1 MTDYS
6 TCNHSSEHNRQSS
19 DHEST
24 NTQTQM
30 SHGRTPEELEY
41 YRAFLDQLLG
51 VVRDGNQATV
61 ERVLSVIRS
70 GASHQEIFAAMSEVL
85 EINGQPN
92 GEGHR
97 ETRA

>member
-1 MTDYS
+1 MTDHS
-6 TCNHSSEHNRQSS
+6 TCNHSSGRNHQSS
-19 DHEST
+19 DHEAT
-24 NTQTQM
+24 NTQTD
-30 SHGRTPEELEY
+30 GRTPEELEY

-61 ERVLSVIRS
+61 ERVLAVIRS
-70 GASHQEIFAAMSEVL
+70 GASHQEIFAAMSGVL
-85 EINGQPN
+85 EINGQRN